1 MVAVKSGP
9 SLTSLVTSNQIE
21 NFPFFLMML
30 TLPSWCR
37 VALMVNFQLNCI
49 LGSKFANCV
58 ERFAASDYLIAFLR
72 FFPVTDRKHK
82 LLWLH
87 HSIVIWLS
95 DYRITPFK
103 KQKQQPLLLFGVVV
117 WCYKSTGKRSRDKG
131 AINSARVTGKLNYPM

>member
-30 TLPSWCR
+30 TLSSWCR

-72 FFPVTDRKHK
+72 FFFP
-82 LLWLH
+82 
-87 HSIVIWLS
+87 
-95 DYRITPFK
+95 
-103 KQKQQPLLLFGVVV
+103 
-117 WCYKSTGKRSRDKG
+117 
-131 AINSARVTGKLNYPM
+131 